1 MSEFEDKLNAILSDR
16 GAMDQIM
23 ALARSF
29 SDRKTEESEQPERMP
44 APGSG
49 SGAGAEQLLSGVDP
63 ALLQIGFQLLQ
74 EYNRS
79 DERSGALLSA
89 LSAYVKPER
98 QASLQRAAKVA
109 RLSRVARALVDLRR
123 NRGDDEDV

>member
-1 MSEFEDKLNAILSDR
+1 MSEFEDKLSAILSDR

-29 SDRKTEESEQPERMP
+29 SDQRPEETVEQETSA
-44 APGSG
+44 APVFGSG
-49 SGAGAEQLLSGVDP
+49 MGAEQLLNGVDP

-79 DERSGALLSA
+79 DERGGALLSA

-98 QASLQRAAKVA
+98 QASLRRAAKVA
-109 RLSRVARALVDLRR
+109 RLSRVARALVDLRG